1 MPVAGKFC
9 IEINLLTGRYVATCH
24 NDRRQSEWPPHPARL
39 FSALVAAWAEACDP
53 DQSERN
59 ALEWLE
65 MQSAPAISA
74 SNSVLRTVC
83 SHYVPV
89 NDAAVINTGW
99 YNRQAKKLETARDP
113 SAGDTQRAKMQGS
126 VDAQISRTGTTN
138 PCSAAE
144 MLPDGRNKQERFF
157 PSVTPECA
165 RVTYCWDSAAPEGI
179 SEIVDKLLN
188 RVTRL
193 GHSSSLVSCRVVQE
207 SPKISHIPGG
217 GTLGLRSVRRGQLS
231 ELERRHQSHLGVSP
245 RALPY
250 TDVRYRV
257 AESDEL
263 SEGCLKPNTLGEWFV
278 FEFQHGSRMLPSH
291 RAVELA
297 SKMRAAIF
305 HYAKDPL
312 PEGLSGH
319 RSSGAPASEPH
330 VSFLPLPY
338 VGFPHA
344 DGRLLGIAV
353 SAPNSLDE
361 HSRRELYRAIGTWEE
376 HAKPGN
382 LKLNLGAKGEIHMS
396 RVQGTAAAVSL
407 RQWIWCRP
415 SRRWTTA
422 TPIAL
427 PRHPGSLSRGTQ
439 SARSRAWREADKAI
453 VAACVHVGL
462 PEPAKVATKLS
473 SFVIGGR
480 PAGIYPAYR
489 QNGPGGKQIRRQL
502 VHALISFDQ
511 PVLGPLALGAG
522 RFFGLGLMRPCDET
536 EERSAETDVANG

>member
-39 FSALVAAWAEACDP
+39 FSALVAAWAEVCDP
-53 DQSERN
+53 DQSERT

-65 MQSAPAISA
+65 MQPAPAISA
-74 SNSVLRTVC
+74 SNTIMRTVC
-83 SHYVPV
+83 SHFVPV

-99 YNRQAKKLETARDP
+99 YNRQAKKLETARNSSD
-113 SAGDTQRAKMQGS
+113 GDAQRAKMQGT
-126 VDAQISRTGTTN
+126 VDAQVSRTGTTN
-138 PCSAAE
+138 PCSAVE
-144 MLPDGRNKQERFF
+144 VLPDGRNKQERFF
-157 PSVTPECA
+157 PSVTPESA
-165 RVTYCWDSAAPEGI
+165 RVTYCWDSVAPEGK
-179 SEIVDKLLN
+179 SEIIDKLLH
-188 RVTRL
+188 RVVRL

-207 SPKISHIPGG
+207 PPEISHIPGG
-217 GTLGLRSVRRGQLS
+217 GTLGLRNVRRGQLS
-231 ELERRHQSHLGVSP
+231 ELERRYASHLGVSP

-257 AESDEL
+257 AESAEDP
-263 SEGCLKPNTLGEWFV
+263 EGCLKPNTLGEWLV
-278 FEFQHGSRMLPSH
+278 FEFQHGSRMIPAF

-297 SKMRAAIF
+297 STMRAAIF

-319 RSSGAPASEPH
+319 KPSGAPASEPH
-330 VSFLPLPY
+330 LSFLPLPY

-353 SAPNSLDE
+353 SVPDTLDE
-361 HSRRELYRAIGTWEE
+361 HSRQELYRAIGTWEE
-376 HAKPGN
+376 LAEPEN

-396 RVQGTAAAVSL
+396 RVRGTSVTVSL
-407 RQWIWCRP
+407 RQWVWCRP

-427 PRHPGSLSRGTQ
+427 PRHPGSLRRGTQ
-439 SARSRAWREADKAI
+439 SARSRAWREADKA
-453 VAACVHVGL
+453 VVSACVHTGL
-462 PEPAKVATKLS
+462 PEPLNVTTKLN
-473 SFVIGGR
+473 SFIIGGR
-480 PAGIYPAYR
+480 SAAQYPAYR
-489 QNGPGGKQIRRQL
+489 QNGPGGTQIRRQL
-502 VHALISFDQ
+502 VHASITFDQ
-511 PVLGPLALGAG
+511 PVLGPLVLGAG

-536 EERSAETDVANG
+536 GEPSEETDVANE